1 MSFEITT
8 NFVQQYSSNMAM
20 LAQQKQSRFERAV
33 TPIPITG
40 KRGSYD
46 QVGQSEAVK
55 KTERHGRTPFTPLPH
70 RRRWISLETFQWAD
84 LIDNPDLV
92 RLLAEPSSTYAMAG
106 IAAMNRAKDA
116 NIAAAFFADAATGED
131 GATTVVFPAANQV
144 GVADWSYGAGSGNA
158 GMTISKLISARALM
172 FGYEAVDEMDDQSL
186 PEAYCALTFKQW
198 GELLSTTEVTS
209 RDFNGE
215 LAALKEGKI
224 DTFLGFKFIRY
235 ELLPVDGSGYRRI
248 PCWQKQGMALG
259 VGGARLGRVAE
270 RPDLSHTTQVF
281 WEDNFGA
288 ARVEENRV
296 IEIKCL

>member
-1 MSFEITT
+1 MSFEVTA
-8 NFVQQYSSNMAM
+8 NFVQQYSSNMVM
-20 LAQQKQSRFERAV
+20 LAQQRMSRLERAV
-33 TPIPITG
+33 TPIPIVG

-70 RRRWISLETFQWAD
+70 RRRWISLETYQWSD
-84 LIDNPDLV
+84 LIDNPDTVRMLV
-92 RLLAEPSSTYAMAG
+92 EPSSTYAMAG

-116 NIAAAFFADAATGED
+116 AIAAAFFASAATGED
-131 GATTVVFPAANQV
+131 GSTAVTFPSANQV
-144 GVADWSYGAGSGNA
+144 AVNDWTYGAGSGNA

-172 FGYEAVDEMDDQSL
+172 FGYEAVDDLDDQSL
-186 PEAYCALTFKQW
+186 PEAYCALTYKQW

-209 RDFNGE
+209 RDFSGE

-224 DTFLGFKFIRY
+224 DSFLGFKFIRY
-235 ELLPVDGSGYRRI
+235 EGLPLDGSSYRRI
-248 PCWQKQGMALG
+248 PVWQKQGMALG
-259 VGGARLGRVAE
+259 TGGERKGRITE
-270 RPDLSHTTQVF
+270 RDDLSYSTQVF

-288 ARVEENRV
+288 ARIEENRV